1 MNTPAPAPGRRS
13 GSRPWLAVAGLTLL
27 ACANLPGV
35 DGHDRAATGAS
46 TVLQPGDDLQ
56 SALDAAR
63 PGDVISLPAGAV
75 FTGPFTLP
83 NKSGVDWITIRSSSP
98 DSRLPPPGTQAAPI
112 HSGAMPKLESES
124 APVITAAPGAHHYR
138 FIGIEIR
145 PRPGAFL
152 YNVVTLGTDETSLS
166 DVPHHI
172 VFERCYIH
180 GDRVVGSRR
189 GIALNAAA
197 SAVIDSY
204 LSDFKEVGA
213 DSQAI
218 GGWNGPGP
226 FQIENNYLEA
236 AGENLLFGGSDP
248 SIPDLVPSDIEIKRN
263 HFAKPLVWRMAQAG
277 HDAKAWTVK
286 NLLELKNA
294 RRVLVDGNLFEHNWV
309 QAQNGFAILFTVR
322 NQNGRAPWSVVED
335 VTFSNNVLR
344 GTAQGVNILGHDN
357 NAPAESTRRITIR
370 NNLLLD
376 VGTAPWGGGGV
387 LFQILDGAADVVI
400 EHNTAFHTGNL
411 VSTEGRPSPGFVFRD
426 NIAFHNRYG
435 IVGTGTGPG
444 LPTLG
449 AFFPDAVV
457 KRNVIVGGIAAQ
469 YPPDNFFP
477 TSVDAV
483 GFVDPS
489 VGNYL
494 LRPGSPYK
502 GAATDGKDVGADL
515 STAAKA
521 ASLPRPLPRDG
532 TARPSVGE

>member
-1 MNTPAPAPGRRS
+1 MKTPAPGPGRRS
-13 GSRPWLAVAGLTLL
+13 GSRPWLAAAGLTLL

-35 DGHDRAATGAS
+35 DGHDRASAGAS
-46 TVLQPGDDLQ
+46 YVLQPGDDLE
-56 SALDAAR
+56 SALEAAR

-112 HSGAMPKLESES
+112 YSGAMPKLESDS

-152 YNVVTLGTDETSLS
+152 FNLVTLGSAETSVN

-172 VFERCYIH
+172 AFERCYIH
-180 GDRVVGSRR
+180 GDPVAGSRR
-189 GIALNAAA
+189 GIALNSAA
-197 SAVIDSY
+197 SSVLDSY

-226 FQIENNYLEA
+226 FQIENNYLEG
-236 AGENLLFGGSDP
+236 AGENVLFGGSDP
-248 SIPDLVPSDIEIKRN
+248 SIPGLVPSDIEIKGN
-263 HFAKPLVWRMAQAG
+263 HFVKPLSWKIGEAVYGGRP
-277 HDAKAWTVK
+277 WTVK

-294 RRVLVDGNLFEHNWV
+294 RRVLVDGNVFENNWV
-309 QAQNGFAILFTVR
+309 HAQNGFAILFTVR
-322 NQNGRAPWSVVED
+322 NQNGHAPWSVVED
-335 VTFSNNVLR
+335 VTFSNNVVR
-344 GTAQGVNILGHDN
+344 GTAQGIDILGHDN
-357 NAPAESTRRITIR
+357 NAPAEQTKRVAIR
-370 NNLLLD
+370 NNLFLD
-376 VGTAPWGGGGV
+376 VGGGVWGGGGV

-400 EHNTAFHTGNL
+400 EHNTGIHTGNL
-411 VSTEGRPSPGFVFRD
+411 VAAEGRPNSGFVFRD
-426 NIAFHNRYG
+426 NVGFQNRYG
-435 IVGTGTGPG
+435 IVGAGTAPG
-444 LPTLG
+444 TASLV

-457 KRNVIVGGIAAQ
+457 RRNVIIGGSVVP

-477 TSVDAV
+477 SSVDAV
-483 GFVDPS
+483 GFVDSS

-494 LRPGSPYK
+494 LGPGSPYK
-502 GAATDGKDVGADL
+502 GAATDGKDVGADI
-515 STAAKA
+515 AAIKA
-521 ASLPRPLPRDG
+521 TRQPRPLPRKVPP
-532 TARPSVGE
+532 RPPLAG